1 MFWDI
6 VFYLGIWQLAWWVSR
21 VVALFY
27 RTQYGTQV
35 TPDRYGKNSW
45 AVVTGSSDGIGLAL
59 AKNLAHR
66 GFNIVLMARS
76 VDKLNDC
83 ANKIQQIKS
92 KSGQPIKTRVIQ
104 YDFSSSYTTK
114 DYQKIYSEKLSD
126 IDVSV
131 LINNVGVVYADI

>member
-1 MFWDI
+1 
-6 VFYLGIWQLAWWVSR
+6 
-21 VVALFY
+21 
-27 RTQYGTQV
+27 
-35 TPDRYGKNSW
+35 
-45 AVVTGSSDGIGLAL
+45 
-59 AKNLAHR
+59 
-66 GFNIVLMARS
+66 MARS